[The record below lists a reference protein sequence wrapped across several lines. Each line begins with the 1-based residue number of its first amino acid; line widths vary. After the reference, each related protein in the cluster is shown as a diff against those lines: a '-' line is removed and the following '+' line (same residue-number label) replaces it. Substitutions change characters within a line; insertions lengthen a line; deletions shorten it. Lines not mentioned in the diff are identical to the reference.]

1 MGTCKQHYNEGLPRG
16 QMVKIL
22 KDIRTQKTEERSPG
36 TERLK
41 GDSSRK

>member
-1 MGTCKQHYNEGLPRG
+1 MCKQHYNEGLPRE
-16 QMVKIL
+16 QRVKIL
-22 KDIRTQKTEERSPG
+22 KDIRTQKTEERSLG